1 MFNNYR
7 IHSKVLDK
15 TRALWSTNFLPFIK
29 SEKIDN
35 EFWDIL
41 EESLY
46 ISDVGIDVAS
56 FLIEKL
62 HVIAKEKRINETKE
76 LINILKNEMIGILD
90 SPNNLSINDNKIPH
104 VFLIVGING
113 VGKTTTI
120 AKLAKYYQLE
130 RKNIILGAADTFRA
144 GAIEQLKVW
153 GDKINVNVV
162 SHEEGSD
169 PAAVAYDTVNAAIS
183 RKLDIGIIDTAGRL
197 HTKTNLM
204 EELKK
209 IKRSI
214 CKLIPENQLSVLIVL
229 DSTIGQNGLTQAEK
243 FTSNLGCD
251 GILLTKLD
259 GTSKGGIVF
268 SVVKTLETPICFLGT
283 GESLSDLVKFNSN
296 YFVNNLFSQDDNLKE
311 V

>member
-15 TRALWSTNFLPFIK
+15 TRTLWSTNFLPFIK

-35 EFWDIL
+35 EFWDLL

-46 ISDVGIDVAS
+46 ISDVGIDVSS

-76 LINILKNEMIGILD
+76 LINILKNEMIEILD
-90 SPNNLSINDNKIPH
+90 SPNNFSINDNKIPH

-130 RKNIILGAADTFRA
+130 GKKIILGAADTFRA

-229 DSTIGQNGLTQAEK
+229 DSTIGQNGLTQTEK

>member
-1 MFNNYR
+1 MLNNYE
-7 IHSKVLDK
+7 IHSKVLKK
-15 TRALWSTNFLPFIK
+15 TRALWATNFLSFIK
-29 SEKIDN
+29 SEQIDL
-35 EFWDIL
+35 EFWDKL

-46 ISDVGIDVAS
+46 TSDIGIDLS
-56 FLIEKL
+56 NFFIEKL
-62 HVIAKEKRINETKE
+62 HLIAKEKRINETDE
-76 LINILKNEMIGILD
+76 LINILKNEMIKVFD
-90 SPNNLSINDNKIPH
+90 SPTNFSINCNNIPN

-120 AKLAKYYQLE
+120 AKLANYYQLE
-130 RKNIILGAADTFRA
+130 EKKIILGAADTFRA
-144 GAIEQLKVW
+144 GAIEQLKIW
-153 GDKINVNVV
+153 AKKINVNVV

-183 RKLDIGIIDTAGRL
+183 RNLDIAIIDTAGRL

-214 CKLIPENQLSVLIVL
+214 CKLIPEDQLFVLLVL
-229 DSTIGQNGLTQAEK
+229 DATIGQNGLAQTEN

-259 GTSKGGIVF
+259 GTSKGGVIF
-268 SVVKTLETPICFLGT
+268 SVVKTLDTPVCFLGT
-283 GESLSDLVKFNSN
+283 GESLTDLVKFNAN
-296 YFVNNLFSQDDNLKE
+296 YFVENLFSHDDYIKE
-311 V
+311 E

>member
-1 MFNNYR
+1 MLNNYE
-7 IHSKVLDK
+7 IHSKVLKK
-15 TRALWSTNFLPFIK
+15 TRALWATNFLSFIK
-29 SEKIDN
+29 SEQIDL
-35 EFWDIL
+35 EFWDKL

-46 ISDVGIDVAS
+46 TSDIGIDLS
-56 FLIEKL
+56 NFFIEKL
-62 HVIAKEKRINETKE
+62 HVIAKEKRINETDE
-76 LINILKNEMIGILD
+76 LINILKNEMIKIFD
-90 SPNNLSINDNKIPH
+90 SPTNFSINCNNIPN

-120 AKLAKYYQLE
+120 AKLANYYQLE
-130 RKNIILGAADTFRA
+130 EKKIILGAADTFRA
-144 GAIEQLKVW
+144 GAIEQLKIW
-153 GDKINVNVV
+153 AKKINVNVV

-183 RKLDIGIIDTAGRL
+183 RNLDIAIIDTAGRL

-214 CKLIPENQLSVLIVL
+214 CKLIPEDQLSVLLVL
-229 DSTIGQNGLTQAEK
+229 DATIGQNGLAQTEN

-259 GTSKGGIVF
+259 GTSKGGVVF
-268 SVVKTLETPICFLGT
+268 SVVKTLDTPVCFLGT
-283 GESLSDLVKFNSN
+283 GESLTDLVKFNAN
-296 YFVNNLFSQDDNLKE
+296 YFVENLFSHDDYLKE
-311 V
+311 E

>member
-1 MFNNYR
+1 MCIR
-7 IHSKVLDK
+7 D
-15 TRALWSTNFLPFIK
+15 R
-29 SEKIDN
+29 
-35 EFWDIL
+35 
-41 EESLY
+41 
-46 ISDVGIDVAS
+46 
-56 FLIEKL
+56 
-62 HVIAKEKRINETKE
+62 
-76 LINILKNEMIGILD
+76 
-90 SPNNLSINDNKIPH
+90 
-104 VFLIVGING
+104 
-113 VGKTTTI
+113 
-120 AKLAKYYQLE
+120 
-130 RKNIILGAADTFRA
+130 
-144 GAIEQLKVW
+144 
-153 GDKINVNVV
+153 
-162 SHEEGSD
+162 GSD